1 MTREEERL
9 GAALEFYDKHK
20 SAASNVTLVDSF
32 VYGTKWADAHPNT
45 EDIETILA
53 YTYKGLSWLAENVEA
68 DMGTTAERALACTET
83 LQLICNRVIME
94 LRDEKTDNHNH

>member
-32 VYGTKWADAHPNT
+32 VYGTKWADEHPKDEMVNLT
-45 EDIETILA
+45 KARKWLSTNKNNYIIDIEGETIVDDTIIEDFLKA
-53 YTYKGLSWLAENVEA
+53 
-68 DMGTTAERALACTET
+68 
-83 LQLICNRVIME
+83 ME
-94 LRDEKTDNHNH
+94 E